1 MTFIKC
7 ARVELSWWCDSEY
20 TVTYWEKV
28 VLLLTGP
35 WGLIGC
41 CCMWPLFIYPPICF
55 SLTGFPLIQGHI
67 GKSVCVCICVW
78 VCVSVCVY
86 VWGMHEQICTLYLL
100 LTIDLH
106 NQAGCRNVPSP
117 CLCFSCGVLWVS
129 EVMGFI
135 ISAPQRKCEKA
146 TECQQ
151 ILLELTW
158 LASPQTGGQAF
169 EIWLQLS
176 MKQMNPKYVMS
187 RSTISWR
194 QRFFNTLIVCYT
206 VWLRFWWYSISHC
219 PMSTV
224 KLALTSIK
232 AWYTV
237 SSSSVPMSSIVV
249 QKALETY
256 QWATPLHWG
265 TCSFI
270 TMKTHF

>member
-7 ARVELSWWCDSEY
+7 AQ
-20 TVTYWEKV
+20 
-28 VLLLTGP
+28 VLN
-35 WGLIGC
+35 WADDVIVN
-41 CCMWPLFIYPPICF
+41 
-55 SLTGFPLIQGHI
+55 IQWHI
-67 GKSVCVCICVW
+67 GKSSSPTHRSMRPHRMLLYVTSFYLSTYMLFSDWIPSNSGSHWKVCVCLYM
-78 VCVSVCVY
+78 CVSVCVY

-176 MKQMNPKYVMS
+176 MKQMNHK
-187 RSTISWR
+187 
-194 QRFFNTLIVCYT
+194 
-206 VWLRFWWYSISHC
+206 
-219 PMSTV
+219 
-224 KLALTSIK
+224 
-232 AWYTV
+232 
-237 SSSSVPMSSIVV
+237 
-249 QKALETY
+249 
-256 QWATPLHWG
+256 
-265 TCSFI
+265 
-270 TMKTHF
+270 